1 MPQIPR
7 RFWGGVALFALA
19 VLVFIIASPIVS
31 FITELQWYDALG
43 FRDVYTTRLTLEWS
57 LAIGATVIA
66 FAYLGVNVAI
76 ALRIRAG
83 GALRAVGIE
92 RPTLRGPAGWISIGV
107 AAIIA
112 LILGAGAF
120 SQWPQL
126 ALFMHSTPVGA
137 TDPVL
142 GQDISFYLLTLPFL
156 HSAAN
161 WALGLDFLTV
171 LLIGA
176 LYSWRGDSFDFR
188 PTPRAIAHL
197 SVLFAA
203 FAVTLS
209 VATWLSRYDLLYG
222 HTSGTVWGAAYTD
235 VNARLPLYTFQAG
248 MGIVLAGG
256 LLANAW
262 LRRLWL
268 PIAAT
273 VAWIGLSVLAQA
285 YPAVVQGV
293 SVTPNAQTYELPYI
307 QREIA
312 GTRAAYGLSDV
323 GVRNFTGDQPLT
335 AQDVQNDQATVNNL
349 RLWDYVALKETYQQ
363 QQTIRTYYTFND
375 IDIDR
380 YMINGQ

>member
-1 MPQIPR
+1 MSRRYRPFDPFERGGPFDVGREIRMPQIPR

-31 FITELQWYDALG
+31 FSTELQWYDALG

-120 SQWPQL
+120 SQWQQL

-197 SVLFAA
+197 SGVFATSR
-203 FAVTLS
+203 VTS
-209 VATWLSRYDLLYG
+209 LSR
-222 HTSGTVWGAAYTD
+222 HRTS
-235 VNARLPLYTFQAG
+235 R
-248 MGIVLAGG
+248 
-256 LLANAW
+256 
-262 LRRLWL
+262 
-268 PIAAT
+268 
-273 VAWIGLSVLAQA
+273 
-285 YPAVVQGV
+285 
-293 SVTPNAQTYELPYI
+293 
-307 QREIA
+307 
-312 GTRAAYGLSDV
+312 
-323 GVRNFTGDQPLT
+323 
-335 AQDVQNDQATVNNL
+335 
-349 RLWDYVALKETYQQ
+349 
-363 QQTIRTYYTFND
+363 TIRRRSTTCGCGTTS
-375 IDIDR
+375 R
-380 YMINGQ
+380 